1 MREKGVNEI
10 VLDTI
15 GEEYIVIVG
24 FGIERYESEVESG
37 LSQERIE
44 VLCHK
49 AKEFYDKNKEKM
61 MKIPLGSQRM
71 IIKKFL
77 NNEEISEFNIIT

>member
-15 GEEYIVIVG
+15 GEEYVVVVG
-24 FGIERYESEVESG
+24 FGIERYETEVEAG
-37 LSQERIE
+37 LSEEKIE
-44 VLCHK
+44 TLCLK
-49 AKEFYDKNKEKM
+49 AKEFYNKNKQNMEKT
-61 MKIPLGSQRM
+61 PLGMQRI

-77 NNEEISEFNIIT
+77 NDEEITEFDVIN

>member
-10 VLDTI
+10 VLETI
-15 GEEYIVIVG
+15 GEEYIVVVG

-37 LSQERIE
+37 LSREKIE
-44 VLCHK
+44 MLCHK
-49 AKEFYDKNKEKM
+49 AKEFYDKNKESM
-61 MKIPLGSQRM
+61 MKILLGSQRM

-77 NNEEISEFNIIT
+77 NNENISEFNVKS

>member
-10 VLDTI
+10 VLNTI
-15 GEEYIVIVG
+15 GEEYVVVVG
-24 FGIERYESEVESG
+24 FGIERYESEVEAG

-44 VLCHK
+44 TLCHK
-49 AKEFYDKNKEKM
+49 AKEFYNSNKENMIKT
-61 MKIPLGSQRM
+61 PLGSQRI

-77 NNEEISEFNIIT
+77 NNEEITEFKINV